1 MMTTLHKYLTPDAFV
16 IIVTPIKEDVESEE
30 MQHWAGE
37 VQVSIVANVEA
48 TSLTEEEMSSM
59 LLLCNFA
66 AASIPAMEDNA
77 FVRDL
82 IQAYA
87 QKNMLSLSPDYECEQ
102 HLLTEDSDTKGSA

>member
-1 MMTTLHKYLTPDAFV
+1 MSTLNKYLTSDDFI
-16 IIVTPIKEDVESEE
+16 IIVTPVKEDFGSAE
-30 MQHWAGE
+30 MQQWTGE
-37 VQVSIVANVEA
+37 VQVSIVTNVEE
-48 TSLTEEEMSSM
+48 TTLTEEELSSM

-66 AASIPAMEDNA
+66 AASIPAMEENA

-87 QKNMLSLSPDYECEQ
+87 QKNMLSLSPDYERGK